1 MANPEID
8 LSRLA
13 LDRSTPDESVRATAR
28 RRRRWIAR
36 YLIPGG
42 ILLGFAVL
50 IIAAAGTQLM
60 PRQAVQVVPVIVQ
73 RSAVQQAGTPLFQAA
88 GWIEPRPTSINVPAL
103 APGVIE
109 ELLVVE
115 GQAVK
120 RGEPIARLISID
132 AEIAVKEAEAA
143 IATAQGELDRALAEQ
158 RAASTRLERPVH
170 LQIQLAEAKSAL
182 ARAETELANLPFQIE
197 SAEADLKFA
206 RQSLSAKREAG
217 DAIREVLL
225 RKAESDLA
233 VADAKLRELK
243 TRGPGLQREIDA
255 LRDKVTATESQ
266 MELLVEETRQLAEAE
281 AGVRSARAL
290 YSAAQLQL
298 QKAELVL
305 ERNTI
310 RAPGDGRILRLVAS
324 PGMRV
329 MGMSANAGHSSGT
342 VVEMYDPQR
351 LQIRA
356 DVRLEDVPL
365 IQPGQPVEIETASSG
380 KTIQGRVLQPTSTA
394 NIQKNTLEVKVELL
408 DPPNTVSPEM
418 LVTATFLAPQSTATD
433 EVEETLSERIFVPRQ
448 LIQFDA
454 SGNVVWIV
462 DADSR
467 ARKATVSLGRATSGE
482 LVEVASGL
490 VVTDKMIT
498 SDTGNLR
505 DGSLVDVTGED
516 RSMGR

>member
-13 LDRSTPDESVRATAR
+13 LDRSPPDEPVRPVSR
-28 RRRRWIAR
+28 RRRKWIAR

-42 ILLGFAVL
+42 ILVGFAAL

-60 PRQAVQVVPVIVQ
+60 PRQSVQVVPVIVQ

-115 GQAVK
+115 GQAVEK
-120 RGEPIARLISID
+120 GEPIARLISID
-132 AEIAVKEAEAA
+132 AQIAVKEAKAA

-158 RAASTRLERPVH
+158 QAARIRLDQPVH

-182 ARAETELANLPFQIE
+182 ARAEIELANLPFQIE
-197 SAEADLKFA
+197 SAEADLTFA
-206 RQSLSAKREAG
+206 QQSLKGKQEAG
-217 DAIREVLL
+217 DAIRAVLL
-225 RKAESDLA
+225 RQAESELA

-255 LRDKVTATESQ
+255 LRDKATATESQ
-266 MELLVEETRQLAEAE
+266 LKLLVEEKRQLAQAD
-281 AGVRSARAL
+281 AGVQSATAL
-290 YSAAQLQL
+290 RNAATLQL
-298 QKAELVL
+298 KKAGLVL
-305 ERNTI
+305 KRNTI
-310 RAPGDGRILRLVAS
+310 RAPDDGRILRLVAS

-329 MGMSANAGHSSGT
+329 MGMAAHAGQSSST
-342 VVEMYDPQR
+342 VVEMYDPLR

-380 KTIQGRVLQPTSTA
+380 KTILGRVLQPTSTA
-394 NIQKNTLEVKVELL
+394 NIQKNTLEVKVELI
-408 DPPNTVSPEM
+408 DPPNTVRPEM
-418 LVTATFLAPQSTATD
+418 LVTATFLAPETSATD
-433 EVEETLSERIFVPRQ
+433 EIEETVAERIFVPRQ
-448 LIQFDA
+448 LVQ
-454 SGNVVWIV
+454 SGESANAVWIV

-467 ARKATVSLGRATSGE
+467 ARKVSVSLGRATSGE
-482 LVEVASGL
+482 LVEVTSGL
-490 VVTDKMIT
+490 TVTDKLIT
-498 SDTGNLR
+498 SDTGSLR

-516 RSMGR
+516 RDMGR